1 MRKLLLVLP
10 FLMLGIS
17 AFAQQAPLMEVEGQS
32 EISILPDEALI
43 MVNLSQKAMKV
54 ADATNALNRKTK
66 DIQDALKKT
75 GVQGYELTVDNYF
88 VNVNR
93 VYTKGSS
100 RDSGYVAS
108 QNVKIRVKS
117 TGKDLTTITETL
129 HKSGNMGFHM
139 QFVMSDALRKSTES
153 KLLQLAL
160 ENAKQKADVIAKTMN
175 ITSYKLHRVSY
186 GSSGNG
192 FVPVMRNAKME
203 MMAMS
208 ADMDQE
214 PILIPEEQ
222 KLTDRVVVSFSFEM

>member
-10 FLMLGIS
+10 FLMFGIS
-17 AFAQQAPLMEVEGQS
+17 VFAQQVPLMEVEGQS
-32 EISILPDEALI
+32 EISVLPDEALI

-75 GVQGYELTVDNYF
+75 GVQGYEMTVDNYF

-93 VYTKGSS
+93 IYTKGSS

-108 QNVKIRVKS
+108 QNVRIRVKS
-117 TGKDLTTITETL
+117 TGKDLTTITESL
-129 HKSGNMGFHM
+129 HKTGDMGFHV

-160 ENAKQKADVIAKTMN
+160 ENAKQKADVIAQTMN
-175 ITSYKLHRVSY
+175 ITSYKLYKVSY
-186 GSSGNG
+186 GSSGNS
-192 FVPVMRNAKME
+192 FVPVMRQAKME
-203 MMAMS
+203 VMAMS
-208 ADMDQE
+208 DMAQE

-222 KLTDRVVVSFSFEM
+222 KLTDRVMVSFSFEM